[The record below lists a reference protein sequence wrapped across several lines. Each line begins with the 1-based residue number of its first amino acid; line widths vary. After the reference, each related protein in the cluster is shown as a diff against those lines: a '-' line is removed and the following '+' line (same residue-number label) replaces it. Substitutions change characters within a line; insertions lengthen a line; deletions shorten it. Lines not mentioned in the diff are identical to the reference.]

1 MYPPPGSNP
10 HRKVYKLRRIHH
22 SKEANPEAITVNPYV
37 PIQPVRTDL
46 YIPYRYASQRYQLHR
61 YSHQGEPSSPTPSPN
76 TTEPF
81 YTAGLNGHIDKGPQ
95 TVEQLISQG
104 YFSAAPSPSETA
116 LLEDKMHSAWLLLD
130 DTIYQIRQRI
140 DMYSQNMYELK
151 LAQCAAQN
159 DVFAFE
165 ARYGWP
171 APTEQQYVRG
181 KRLQRLYSE
190 QRSERLAL
198 WQDVSRLRQT
208 VPESVQHYLST
219 FSKIEILNDS
229 AGDAL

>member
-1 MYPPPGSNP
+1 MD
-10 HRKVYKLRRIHH
+10 
-22 SKEANPEAITVNPYV
+22 PYI
-37 PIQPVRTDL
+37 PIEPVRTDL

-61 YSHQGEPSSPTPSPN
+61 YSHPGQPSLPTSNPD
-76 TTEPF
+76 TTRRLYE
-81 YTAGLNGHIDKGPQ
+81 AGSDGQIDSGPQ

-104 YFSAAPSPSETA
+104 YFSVAPSSSETA

-130 DTIYQIRQRI
+130 DAIYQIRQRI
-140 DMYSQNMYELK
+140 GMYSQNMYELK

-165 ARYGWP
+165 AKYGWP
-171 APTEQQYVRG
+171 APTEQQYVLG

-198 WQDVSRLRQT
+198 WKDVSRLRQT
-208 VPESVQHYLST
+208 VPESVRQYLSM
-219 FSKIEILNDS
+219 FRKIEILS
-229 AGDAL
+229 ESPGDVP